1 MWPHIIGKKLTVT
14 SSIINHQLLQS
25 TLTNQFNELELAIFQ
40 MQTLKTISLQYEL
53 IQIDLF
59 NTNTL

>member
-1 MWPHIIGKKLTVT
+1 MILISSLYRIT

>member
-1 MWPHIIGKKLTVT
+1 MATHYRKKAN
-14 SSIINHQLLQS
+14 SNIINHQLLQS

-53 IQIDLF
+53 IQTDLF